1 MRFIVEKFA
10 TNWQDLYIGIVIGFT
25 LSVIVFVA
33 AANLLVNAAEKKS
46 RGFVLKSGSK
56 QPPTRVFMGDIAT
69 TAKSV
74 VEGR

>member
-33 AANLLVNAAEKKS
+33 ASNLLVNTAEKKS
-46 RGFVLKSGSK
+46 
-56 QPPTRVFMGDIAT
+56 
-69 TAKSV
+69 
-74 VEGR
+74 